1 MEQVNRANM
10 FSPEEIQRLA
20 RVKVF
25 FGHKSVGD
33 NILQGVRDLGA
44 DNANLS
50 LKVVNSTDPAAVS
63 GPALVEASLGE
74 NRNPESK
81 NKAFAAALDKGLG
94 AEGGIVLYKY
104 CFVDVDA
111 ATDTVQLFENYRK
124 GIDELKRKRPELKVV
139 HVTVPLTTVEP
150 GPKAWVKSML
160 GRVTERDAEVKR
172 NQFNQKLRQT
182 YTGVDPVFDLAEV
195 ESTRPD
201 GSRTYFSHGNDRIYT
216 LVPEYTTDGGHLNEL
231 GRRVA
236 AERLLHVLSQVQ

>member
-1 MEQVNRANM
+1 VEQVNRANM

-50 LKVVNSTDPAAVS
+50 LKVVNSTDPAAVN

-94 AEGGIVLYKY
+94 AEGNRSLQVLFRG
-104 CFVDVDA
+104 CRRCHRHRP
-111 ATDTVQLFENYRK
+111 TV
-124 GIDELKRKRPELKVV
+124 
-139 HVTVPLTTVEP
+139 
-150 GPKAWVKSML
+150 
-160 GRVTERDAEVKR
+160 
-172 NQFNQKLRQT
+172 
-182 YTGVDPVFDLAEV
+182 
-195 ESTRPD
+195 
-201 GSRTYFSHGNDRIYT
+201 
-216 LVPEYTTDGGHLNEL
+216 
-231 GRRVA
+231 
-236 AERLLHVLSQVQ
+236 

>member
-1 MEQVNRANM
+1 
-10 FSPEEIQRLA
+10 
-20 RVKVF
+20 
-25 FGHKSVGD
+25 
-33 NILQGVRDLGA
+33 
-44 DNANLS
+44 
-50 LKVVNSTDPAAVS
+50 
-63 GPALVEASLGE
+63 
-74 NRNPESK
+74 
-81 NKAFAAALDKGLG
+81 
-94 AEGGIVLYKY
+94 
-104 CFVDVDA
+104 
-111 ATDTVQLFENYRK
+111 
-124 GIDELKRKRPELKVV
+124 V

-150 GPKAWVKSML
+150 APKAWVKSIL

>member
-1 MEQVNRANM
+1 M

-20 RVKVF
+20 RVKIF

-33 NILQGVRDLGA
+33 NILEGVRDLEA
-44 DNANLS
+44 VNANLS
-50 LKVVNSTDPAAVS
+50 LKMVSSSDPASVK
-63 GPALVEASLGE
+63 GPALVETSLGE

-111 ATDTVQLFENYRK
+111 ATDITQLFENYRK
-124 GIDELKRKRPELKVV
+124 GIDDLKRKRPELKIV

-150 GPKAWVKSML
+150 AAKAWIKSML
-160 GRVTERDAEVKR
+160 GRVTERDGEVKR
-172 NQFNQKLRQT
+172 NQFNQRLRQT
-182 YTGVDPVFDLAEV
+182 FASVDPIFDLAEV

-201 GSRTYFSHGNDRIYT
+201 GSRTYFYHGNERVYT

-231 GRRVA
+231 GRRAA
-236 AERLLHVLSQVQ
+236 AERLLHVLSQVH